1 MGQKWPEMGLKWSF
15 SSFSTFMIY
24 ARIKAKINSNFFSG
38 KLKIYPCN
46 FSDFLHRIKTLI
58 PAHWGR
64 ISDKWLQCSFLEK
77 LCTWIF
83 AELVYWILLILC
95 LTLQKCK
102 SWKLGKIL
110 FFEFLGW
117 KGPKIGSGMRFL
129 RIFVVNW
136 RKYFFLIFR
145 IKLYQLKDW
154 KSFCTICCFFLFFVF
169 VGEVSRVSFLWGNRV
184 S

>member
-1 MGQKWPEMGLKWSF
+1 MKFLGQKWPEMGLKWSF

-110 FFEFLGW
+110 FLSFWGERALKLSQEWGFLEFLWWIEGY
-117 KGPKIGSGMRFL
+117 
-129 RIFVVNW
+129 IF
-136 RKYFFLIFR
+136 FDIS
-145 IKLYQLKDW
+145 Q
-154 KSFCTICCFFLFFVF
+154 
-169 VGEVSRVSFLWGNRV
+169 EVISA
-184 S
+184 

>member
-1 MGQKWPEMGLKWSF
+1 MKFFGQKWPEVGLKWSF

-24 ARIKAKINSNFFSG
+24 ARIKAKINSILFSG

-46 FSDFLHRIKTLI
+46 FSNFLHRIKTLI

-110 FFEFLGW
+110 FLSFWGERALKLGQEWGFLEFLWWMEGY
-117 KGPKIGSGMRFL
+117 
-129 RIFVVNW
+129 IF
-136 RKYFFLIFR
+136 FDIL
-145 IKLYQLKDW
+145 Q
-154 KSFCTICCFFLFFVF
+154 
-169 VGEVSRVSFLWGNRV
+169 EVISA
-184 S
+184 

>member
-1 MGQKWPEMGLKWSF
+1 MGLKWSF
-15 SSFSTFMIY
+15 SSFSTFVIY
-24 ARIKAKINSNFFSG
+24 ARIKAKINSIFFSG

-46 FSDFLHRIKTLI
+46 FSNFLHRIKTLI
-58 PAHWGR
+58 PANWGR

-83 AELVYWILLILC
+83 AECIEFFWFC
-95 LTLQKCK
+95 AWRCK
-102 SWKLGKIL
+102 SAKAENWVKFFFLSFWGERALKLGQEWGFL
-110 FFEFLGW
+110 EFLWWIEGN
-117 KGPKIGSGMRFL
+117 I
-129 RIFVVNW
+129 
-136 RKYFFLIFR
+136 FFLIFR

-169 VGEVSRVSFLWGNRV
+169 VGEVSRVSFLWGNRL